1 MHVPP
6 TDTST
11 GSANLAQSFESCI
24 RVDRTIA
31 VESGVIVETM
41 EEDEYRFGLEL
52 RKLTDR
58 EEEEA
63 TLDEKLPV
71 GVSAHFAS
79 LLGEKLLRE

>member
-1 MHVPP
+1 
-6 TDTST
+6 
-11 GSANLAQSFESCI
+11 
-24 RVDRTIA
+24 
-31 VESGVIVETM
+31 M

-63 TLDEKLPV
+63 TLDGELPV